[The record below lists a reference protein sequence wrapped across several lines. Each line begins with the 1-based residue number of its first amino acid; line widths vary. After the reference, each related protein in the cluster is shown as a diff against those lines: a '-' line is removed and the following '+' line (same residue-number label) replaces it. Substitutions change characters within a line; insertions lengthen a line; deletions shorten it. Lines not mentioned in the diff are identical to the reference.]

1 MTFETIEQELKPI
14 LENHEEARADDMCL
28 YLLYVGIKRVELY
41 TAFSDRE
48 YRLTHGIASY
58 ESVGRIRRKLQA
70 KYRELRP
77 APEYLAERKRAEK
90 EYKKYA
96 RGRGAL

>member
-14 LENHEEARADDMCL
+14 LENFIETRADDMSL
-28 YLLYVGIKRVELY
+28 YGLYVSNKGVQLTRVL
-41 TAFSDRE
+41 TDRE

-96 RGRGAL
+96 RGKGV